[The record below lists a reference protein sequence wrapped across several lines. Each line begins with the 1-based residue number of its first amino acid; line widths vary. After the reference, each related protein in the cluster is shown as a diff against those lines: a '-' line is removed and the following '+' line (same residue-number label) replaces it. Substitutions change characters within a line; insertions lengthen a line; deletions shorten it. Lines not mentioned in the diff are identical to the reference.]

1 MVCTKSAGSTLT
13 NSVMTGW
20 DRLAHSAMLPYILH
34 LWAVA
39 SSKQPCEV
47 VTHFPTLAGGLAWE
61 NPPCCCVLAHD
72 PMCLYDSR
80 TPTKRAFS
88 LPQCSHVPVFNTL
101 RFDSS
106 RLIRAVKL
114 HAAEFAPWQI
124 LSTGL
129 VTWMHIKCHNI
140 QFYAIALPNTKGSLM
155 ILVSL
160 WAREKR
166 LSVQECKFTK

>member
-1 MVCTKSAGSTLT
+1 MHKECWQYIDQQRHDW
-13 NSVMTGW
+13 M
-20 DRLAHSAMLPYILH
+20 RLAPTVPCCPIFS

-61 NPPCCCVLAHD
+61 NPPRCCVLARD
-72 PMCLYDSR
+72 PMLTVCVYDSR

-88 LPQCSHVPVFNTL
+88 LPQCSYVPVLHTL
-101 RFDSS
+101 WLDSS

-114 HAAEFAPWQI
+114 HAAEFAPWQL

-129 VTWMHIKCHNI
+129 VTWMHIKCHNV
-140 QFYAIALPNTKGSLM
+140 QFYTIALPNTKGSLM
-155 ILVSL
+155 ILVSMR
-160 WAREKR
+160 AREKR
-166 LSVQECKFTK
+166 LSVQECKFAK